1 MRDGAPPPVP
11 APKSSFSSE
20 LAMAPIAKENEVL
33 AATTTETAVRP
44 SAAASQPSEGASKPQ
59 PVALEVPVSVNGART
74 VDGSDKREPFSESTK
89 TVLVF
94 GNGAVIRLQSPVAP
108 GQLLFLTNDKT
119 KKEVVCQVV
128 KSKNYRNVSG
138 YVELE
143 FTETVVGFWG
153 MRFPGD
159 RNTGGA
165 SSVTAQKSDVLMAAD
180 RTKSTE
186 PRGTSYADAKQPT
199 ENVTSNLADAVQEFK
214 TDIKPDSR
222 PTSKADFLAPAESST
237 DGLKLE
243 ANRLQ
248 KQLSA
253 LLFSEQKESEAKSSV
268 PVAPPSKQELGD
280 AAAKILEIAN
290 EEPASAKLP

>member
-1 MRDGAPPPVP
+1 
-11 APKSSFSSE
+11 
-20 LAMAPIAKENEVL
+20 
-33 AATTTETAVRP
+33 
-44 SAAASQPSEGASKPQ
+44 
-59 PVALEVPVSVNGART
+59 
-74 VDGSDKREPFSESTK
+74 
-89 TVLVF
+89 
-94 GNGAVIRLQSPVAP
+94 
-108 GQLLFLTNDKT
+108 
-119 KKEVVCQVV
+119 
-128 KSKNYRNVSG
+128 
-138 YVELE
+138 
-143 FTETVVGFWG
+143 

-214 TDIKPDSR
+214 TDIKPDPR
-222 PTSKADFLAPAESST
+222 PASKADFLAPAESST

-248 KQLSA
+248 EQLST

-268 PVAPPSKQELGD
+268 PVVPPSKLELGD

-290 EEPASAKLP
+290 EEPASAKFPTVAAKVDPSSQPAPQVTPAATSSFDSDQV

>member
-1 MRDGAPPPVP
+1 
-11 APKSSFSSE
+11 
-20 LAMAPIAKENEVL
+20 
-33 AATTTETAVRP
+33 
-44 SAAASQPSEGASKPQ
+44 
-59 PVALEVPVSVNGART
+59 
-74 VDGSDKREPFSESTK
+74 
-89 TVLVF
+89 
-94 GNGAVIRLQSPVAP
+94 
-108 GQLLFLTNDKT
+108 
-119 KKEVVCQVV
+119 
-128 KSKNYRNVSG
+128 
-138 YVELE
+138 
-143 FTETVVGFWG
+143 

-222 PTSKADFLAPAESST
+222 PTSKADFLAPAETSI

-248 KQLSA
+248 EQLST
-253 LLFSEQKESEAKSSV
+253 LLFSEQKESEAKAHV
-268 PVAPPSKQELGD
+268 PVVHSSKRQLGD
-280 AAAKILEIAN
+280 TAAKILEIVN
-290 EEPASAKLP
+290 EEPASAKLPTAPPKVDLGSAHTAPQVTQAAKSSFDAEELKIPSWLEPLARNADVHAPPEKAGANDSPNDSDDWQAAANVPESSSSQEITTTTTAKRPTSTPRHKPSAAVFGNSLLGETTPELSKPGGSGKGIWLAMAAGLILAAAGGAWYFRDS